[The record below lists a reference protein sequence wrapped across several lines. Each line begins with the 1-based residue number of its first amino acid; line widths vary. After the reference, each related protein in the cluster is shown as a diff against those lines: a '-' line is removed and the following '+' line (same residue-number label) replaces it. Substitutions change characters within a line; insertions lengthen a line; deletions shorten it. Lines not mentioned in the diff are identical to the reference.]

1 MAKFLE
7 NDNESP
13 EVDLKNL
20 TVKLAG
26 MGLDEEIDNVIP
38 GKKEKKKSSKSS
50 KEEEKADDTDDKEK
64 SAEDA
69 EDVSEEA
76 EETEEATD
84 DSSDEE
90 AEDLSES
97 EEVNEYYEKR
107 AAERD
112 LTLEKVEELAEEMES
127 ASDKKQKV
135 SAIDTIVAKSEKK
148 QTEEKA
154 PKEKKK
160 AKLDGVAIVGIVLAI
175 AALLGGAFWLYR
187 AANKEPSLD
196 ITMSMFSSQYRNT
209 NIYKSIF
216 SMGFDIPEPS
226 YRDQAQVPAT
236 SDASTDPAAVTTSVD
251 DKYLYFDMVMSG
263 RVQEGIQS
271 PVFITGREIKSS
283 KLLKDIRFYS
293 PLRNAD
299 DMEIFY
305 VVYSAFLQTF
315 YTDVDSNTCL
325 EMIKNAYNQ
334 SLASTDTAVI
344 VKDGNYAY
352 AVTKTE
358 LEGEPCFVLD
368 IIPAKDAGKYVFNT
382 KIYAQPSLHLTDRYF
397 RALYY
402 SNPLYNTF
410 MEFGFTFTQTN
421 YHDDA
426 VDANGAPTKYRF
438 FDNVVTGS
446 ISMDWPQVTIDVTG
460 CENRYDHFITWL
472 RFSAPIETE
481 AEEEVQVY
489 SILYAA
495 YLQAIYTGTDTQICL
510 TKVKDALNLYFES
523 GSEKPVM
530 LKDGNF
536 AYCIYTKTIDGQV
549 KFVMDVVPVEY
560 ADSFN
565 FDDPMKG

>member
-26 MGLDEEIDNVIP
+26 MGLDEEIEDVIP
-38 GKKEKKKSSKSS
+38 GKKEKKSSKSS
-50 KEEEKADDTDDKEK
+50 KKEEAKDEDTESEKTSDEVEETADE
-64 SAEDA
+64 S
-69 EDVSEEA
+69 A
-76 EETEEATD
+76 EETAEEVVEDA
-84 DSSDEE
+84 
-90 AEDLSES
+90 AEDLSDS
-97 EEVNEYYEKR
+97 EEVNDYYEKR

-127 ASDKKQKV
+127 SAEKKQKV
-135 SAIDTIVAKSEKK
+135 SALDTIIAKSEKK
-148 QTEEKA
+148 SSEEKA

-160 AKLDGVAIVGIVLAI
+160 GKIDGVAIVGIVLAI

-187 AANKEPSLD
+187 SAHEEPNLG
-196 ITMSMFSSQYRNT
+196 ITMNMFSSQYRNT
-209 NIYKSIF
+209 PIYRSIF
-216 SMGFDIPEPS
+216 SMGFDIPEAS
-226 YRDQAQVPAT
+226 YRDEEKIPAAT
-236 SDASTDPAAVTTSVD
+236 DASADPAAVTTSID

-271 PVFITGREIKSS
+271 PVFITGREIKSN
-283 KLLKDIRFYS
+283 KLIKNMRFYS

-299 DMEIFY
+299 DMEVFY
-305 VVYSAFLQTF
+305 VVYSGFLQTF
-315 YTDVDSNTCL
+315 YTDVDSATCL
-325 EMIKNAYNQ
+325 EKVKNAYNQ
-334 SLASTDTAVI
+334 SVASTDTAVI
-344 VKDGNYAY
+344 VKDGDFAY
-352 AVTKTE
+352 AVTKAE
-358 LEGEPCFVLD
+358 IEGETCFVMD
-368 IIPAKDAGKYVFNT
+368 VIAAKDAGKYVFNN
-382 KIYAQPSLHLTDRYF
+382 KIYSEPSFHLTDRYF

-426 VDANGAPTKYRF
+426 VDANGAPTKFRF

-495 YLQAIYTGTDTQICL
+495 YLQALYTGTDTQTCL
-510 TKVKDALNLYFES
+510 TKVKNALNLYFES
-523 GSEKPVM
+523 GSQTPVM

-536 AYCIYTKTIDGQV
+536 AYCIYTKTVDGQV